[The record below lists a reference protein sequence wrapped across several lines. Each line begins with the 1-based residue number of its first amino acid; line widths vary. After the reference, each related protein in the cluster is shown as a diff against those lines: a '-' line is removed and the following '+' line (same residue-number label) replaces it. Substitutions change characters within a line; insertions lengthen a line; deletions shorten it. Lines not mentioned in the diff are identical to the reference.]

1 MTGIL
6 EVMYVI
12 FIKKSIVS
20 SVTLAFVIVKHWT
33 KYTPLFVCT
42 CTVVNFGMSINLMLL
57 GDK

>member
-12 FIKKSIVS
+12 FIKEAIVS

-33 KYTPLFVCT
+33 QYILLFVCT
-42 CTVVNFGMSINLMLL
+42 CTDVSFGI
-57 GDK
+57 